1 MNKRQALLAAV
12 LAAINTGRIN
22 AITPA
27 NQAFALFKEDTLPEA
42 ARPAIVAAR
51 TTLNGLVGANLSE
64 IPSDSAAA
72 ITSALDALIGEEAE
86 KLAAAKAP
94 ELAKTALNGLLAEG
108 AYVAKQDHT
117 KAVEAA
123 VAAAKVAGA
132 DEAKAQLKVL
142 GERRTQ
148 VTQCGLTV
156 ASDAVLE
163 GTDDEFKARVEK
175 AKARHGEATKLTLNG
190 KPLAAHLNP
199 FASDSEWDATFAS
212 AKTAFEAASAAL
224 GKTPDHAGG
233 GGQGGA
239 AQPKFA

>member
-12 LAAINTGRIN
+12 LAAINTGRTN
-22 AITPA
+22 AISPA
-27 NQAFALFKEDTLPEA
+27 NQAFATIKEDALPEA

-51 TTLNGLVGANLSE
+51 STLNGLVGASLSE
-64 IPSDSAAA
+64 IPADSATAVTA
-72 ITSALDALIGEEAE
+72 ALDAVIGEEAE

-94 ELAKTALNGLLAEG
+94 ELAKAALNGLLTEG
-108 AYVAKQDHT
+108 AYVAKEDHT

-123 VAAAKVAGA
+123 VAAAKTAGA

-142 GERRTQ
+142 GERRAH
-148 VTQCGLTV
+148 VTQCGLAV

-163 GTDDEFKARVEK
+163 GTDDDFKARVEK
-175 AKARHGEATKLTLNG
+175 AKTRHGEAAKLTLNG

-199 FASDSEWDATFAS
+199 FAPDSEWDATFVS

-239 AQPKFA
+239 NQPKFA